1 MDMKLLAQAAIMLAT
16 IAGGY
21 AVVKA
26 QLARVMSDLEDYIKR
41 SEAHRNKFD
50 MRLDDAESQRAVFA
64 SRIDVLADI
73 NSVKALAELN
83 TRLARLEMVCK
94 LYASPEAMLACKT
107 LRRALLIWGRTG
119 TVQRARR
126 ETTQG
131 YQDSNAG

>member
-41 SEAHRNKFD
+41 SETHRAKFD

-83 TRLARLEMVCK
+83 TRLARLEMGQDILFKEMEVQKK
-94 LYASPEAMLACKT
+94 LHNGSHP
-107 LRRALLIWGRTG
+107 RTD
-119 TVQRARR
+119 T
-126 ETTQG
+126 
-131 YQDSNAG
+131 